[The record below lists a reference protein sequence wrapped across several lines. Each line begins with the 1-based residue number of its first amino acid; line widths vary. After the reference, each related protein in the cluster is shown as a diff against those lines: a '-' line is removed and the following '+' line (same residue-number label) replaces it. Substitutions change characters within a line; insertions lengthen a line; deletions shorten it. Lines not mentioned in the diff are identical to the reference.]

1 MRFLRWNEAARGGG
15 LYNGIGASTHLARG
29 HIIDNRAT
37 SQGGGVYIRDGTVRI
52 DAQGFVQ
59 GNNAPFV
66 LSSGGGIYRN
76 GGTLHGDGSGD
87 CEVHEGGNVCFNEP
101 DNIAP

>member
-1 MRFLRWNEAARGGG
+1 MSHRTWNVTGTGSQRQARPGGG
-15 LYNGIGASTHLARG
+15 VRLAL
-29 HIIDNRAT
+29 AWALL
-37 SQGGGVYIRDGTVRI
+37 GGGVYIRDGTVRI

-87 CEVHEGGNVCFNEP
+87 CEVHEGGDVCFNEP